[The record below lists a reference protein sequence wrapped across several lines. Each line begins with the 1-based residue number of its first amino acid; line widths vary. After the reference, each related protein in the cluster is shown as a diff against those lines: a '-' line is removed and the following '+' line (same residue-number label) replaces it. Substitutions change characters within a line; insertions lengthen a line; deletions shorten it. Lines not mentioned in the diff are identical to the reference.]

1 MGEIVKQLNDEQR
14 GKEYMRQSNQPKF
27 LYKEFSRPVRAAN
40 HLENRLM
47 LERIAKAAHLSKRN
61 HFKYDRELDMIHE
74 LEKTLT
80 IKSIDFDGEEFHKDH
95 EKRRHFPFT
104 KVHTVADILDRVP
117 NNCVLEFG
125 PGNQIIEK
133 RPKSK
138 RNMYSQPFEN
148 DRQHSRP
155 ATSQGKQKYP
165 AVLQKN
171 GKQLRSQSAFQRSTN
186 KLPHGLQP
194 RPNTSH
200 SLRKPG
206 PKGGSSPGNQTAN
219 RLTINILSL
228 NRPMTGISQT
238 KASDSDGQFCTKKG
252 SDSPNEDEHKSKSYR
267 TLKDMFTYKEDN
279 EPPVPDKKVESLKRL
294 KAKEKLTFQSLDCR
308 VKAFTKKLC
317 KSRQ

>member
-1 MGEIVKQLNDEQR
+1 MGEIVKQLNDELR

-104 KVHTVADILDRVP
+104 KVHSVADILDRVP

-138 RNMYSQPFEN
+138 RNIYTQPFEN
-148 DRQHSRP
+148 DRQRSRP
-155 ATSQGKQKYP
+155 PTRQGKQKYP
-165 AVLQKN
+165 VLSN
-171 GKQLRSQSAFQRSTN
+171 NIKQGRSQSAFQRSTR
-186 KLPHGLQP
+186 KLPHGLQT

-200 SLRKPG
+200 FSRNPG
-206 PKGGSSPGNQTAN
+206 PKGESSPTAN

-238 KASDSDGQFCTKKG
+238 RPSDSEGQFCTKKG
-252 SDSPNEDEHKSKSYR
+252 SDTPNEDEHKSKSYR
-267 TLKDMFTYKEDN
+267 TLKTMFTYKEDN

-294 KAKEKLTFQSLDCR
+294 KAKEKLTFQNLDSR

-317 KSRQ
+317 KTRQ